1 MPSSFIYLLTHS
13 NIGHTS
19 KINNLHSSSN
29 SEETLQNFIVLTTTY
44 IFVIIDQGIHK
55 IKMKLAR
62 NEIRKKASL
71 RNSNL
76 SANNFFRAVGGS
88 WFLFERKIISNWIYI
103 FKYLSNLL
111 SIYICKKIYLCMY
124 LTLTSEFFLSW
135 RHRPDPICN
144 YSG

>member
-1 MPSSFIYLLTHS
+1 MPSSFIYLLTHT
-13 NIGHTS
+13 NIGHHTS
-19 KINNLHSSSN
+19 KINNLRSSSN

-88 WFLFERKIISNWIYI
+88 
-103 FKYLSNLL
+103 
-111 SIYICKKIYLCMY
+111 
-124 LTLTSEFFLSW
+124 
-135 RHRPDPICN
+135 
-144 YSG
+144 